1 VTIEITDTGRL
12 QTTRYEVRQQDGTP
26 APDWVQVDAA
36 TGALIIE
43 APQNAPT
50 LQLTLV
56 AVDGTQQRSV
66 DLDVDLDEMREDE
79 RAEEATPEAED
90 IQTDEPAG
98 EAPAAAPEATIGQFL
113 PLDKQIDTALID
125 NDYGQDLQAAIQ
137 ARS

>member
-1 VTIEITDTGRL
+1 
-12 QTTRYEVRQQDGTP
+12 
-26 APDWVQVDAA
+26 
-36 TGALIIE
+36 LIIE

-66 DLDVDLDEMREDE
+66 DLDVNLDEMREDE
-79 RAEEATPEAED
+79 RADDATPEAED
-90 IQTDEPAG
+90 MQTDEPAV
-98 EAPAAAPEATIGQFL
+98 EEPTAAPEATIKQFL

-125 NDYGQDLQAAIQ
+125 SDYGQGLQAAIQ